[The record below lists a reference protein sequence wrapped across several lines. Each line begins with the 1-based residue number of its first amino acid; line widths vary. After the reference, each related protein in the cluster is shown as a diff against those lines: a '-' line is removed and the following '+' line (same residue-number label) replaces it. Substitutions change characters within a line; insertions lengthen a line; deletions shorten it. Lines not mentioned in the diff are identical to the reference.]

1 MAFGNICYLTVLG
14 VEVPNATPLVALLD
28 DPAEPDSVDIE
39 ELGLMTAA
47 ELVVEDVVTSGLVVS
62 KRVFVIDPP
71 ITSPGRLS
79 LSALSTMI
87 VMLAVALIVLSQTP
101 MDTIG
106 D

>member
-87 VMLAVALIVLSQTP
+87 VMLAVALIMLSQTP